1 MRLNASKLSG
11 EANDKKDQRKNV
23 VLLPALR
30 ESTFPAVR
38 ADTKVQNMPFR
49 CKACKHDIEV
59 NIA

>member
-30 ESTFPAVR
+30 ESTFSNPAR
-38 ADTKVQNMPFR
+38 YEGTKHAFPMQSM
-49 CKACKHDIEV
+49 
-59 NIA
+59 